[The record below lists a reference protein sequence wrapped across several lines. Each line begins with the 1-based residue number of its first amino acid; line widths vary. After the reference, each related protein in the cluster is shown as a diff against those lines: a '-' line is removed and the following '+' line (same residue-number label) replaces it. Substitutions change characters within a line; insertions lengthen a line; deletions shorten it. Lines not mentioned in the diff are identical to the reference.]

1 MTDTV
6 LFLHGPMLYD
16 TRLCLTGLSDFAA
29 RHGWQVQHAVPP
41 QNASP
46 DYLAKL
52 VAFWHPVGIVA
63 TYGHDKG
70 IPRPNPAL
78 DVPFV
83 CVDIDLM
90 QHDSALS
97 NENSRRGYVNCD
109 AARIAELAARAL
121 LEQQFASYAYVSAYA
136 HYHWCEARRQR
147 FAEVLELN
155 GRACNVFDGTGISSS
170 SAASMRRL
178 GKWLNELPKPCG
190 LLAANDRTAVC
201 VLSAAAR
208 AKVAV
213 PDELSVLGVDDNEA
227 FCETASPPLSSIRND
242 FRQSG
247 VLAGELMLALS
258 RRRKPQVLQAV
269 YGADT
274 LVRRLS
280 TRKLVKTSPSVRLA
294 LETIRRRAA
303 DGISAADILP
313 LLGGSR
319 RSAEK
324 RFRAAVGKSIL
335 EEILDVRFERLE
347 QLLSE
352 TIPLGQLASRTGF
365 TSENHLQRM
374 FKARYG
380 MTLSAWRK
388 AHAT

>member
-16 TRLCLTGLSDFAA
+16 TRLCLDGLSDWAA
-29 RHGWQVQHAVPP
+29 RHGWQVHHAEPP
-41 QNASP
+41 QNASQ

-52 VAFWHPVGIVA
+52 VNFWHPVGIVA
-63 TYGHDKG
+63 TYGHDKNM
-70 IPRPNPAL
+70 PHPNAAL

-83 CVDIDLM
+83 SVDFDLAKRESVAPGGM
-90 QHDSALS
+90 
-97 NENSRRGYVNCD
+97 SRRGYVNCD
-109 AARIAELAARAL
+109 SAGIAELAARAL
-121 LEQQFASYAYVSAYA
+121 LGQQFTSYAYVSAYA

-155 GRACNVFDGTGISSS
+155 GKVCNVFDGTGISSS

-201 VLSAAAR
+201 VLSAATLAQ
-208 AKVAV
+208 VSV

-247 VLAGELMLALS
+247 ILAGELVLTLS
-258 RRRKPQVLQAV
+258 RRRKPQILQAF
-269 YGADT
+269 YGADAI
-274 LVRRLS
+274 VRRLS
-280 TRKLVKTSPSVRLA
+280 TQKLAKASPSVRIA

-324 RFRAAVGKSIL
+324 RFRAAVGKSVL

-352 TIPLGQLASRTGF
+352 TIPLGQLASRAGF
-365 TSENHLQRM
+365 SSENHLQRM